1 MSVLK
6 AKRNLAKSEFER
18 TFLLFY
24 ADSERLLNKVPKRR
38 KKYICTNI
46 ALLNNA
52 ILNDL
57 MIVQEYLFAKKEHKK
72 TIKQL
77 RIQSAIQRIECL
89 EKEIMVYSNIMFLPF
104 DKQCNW
110 CENLNKEIALLN
122 GMIDDETEKSKFR
135 VTVLDWSKINKFET
149 LRNMADLHRYT
160 HGKAVR
166 AVGQFENGTTP
177 LLIGLID
184 EAFYRLMKA
193 NSYIPRTK
201 AEYEERAKN
210 IEIVLQNLN
219 KIQRPMLLYFNVMK
233 YSDRVQR
240 EWSKMLNKEIKLVKG
255 LQKSD
260 KKRFSKL
267 I

>member
-1 MSVLK
+1 MHK
-6 AKRNLAKSEFER
+6 
-18 TFLLFY
+18 
-24 ADSERLLNKVPKRR
+24 DSERLLNKVPKRR

-57 MIVQEYLFAKKEHKK
+57 MIVQEYLFAKKE
-72 TIKQL
+72 
-77 RIQSAIQRIECL
+77 QRIECL

-219 KIQRPMLLYFNVMK
+219 KIQFFHLCYRK
-233 YSDRVQR
+233 R
-240 EWSKMLNKEIKLVKG
+240 EV
-255 LQKSD
+255 D
-260 KKRFSKL
+260 
-267 I
+267 